1 MPKEMCPSKVPD
13 GDQRGWIIPIGGAEE
28 KENDPRI
35 LRRFVELCGGDQADI
50 VVIPTASRL
59 SDTGARYER
68 IFGELGASRV
78 TAIDFD
84 TRRDCEERNR
94 LQRIEQASGLF
105 FTGGNQLRITTVIGG
120 TTVAQASFAASNARG
135 IPVAGTS
142 AGAAILSEHMIAFGD
157 EGGSPRAGS
166 VGLAPGLGLTNR
178 FIIDQHFRQRDRL
191 GRLTTALAFN
201 PVRHRHRAGRGH
213 RRLHRAGQHP
223 GSRRQRRGH
232 RGRCRRLAVLLDGS
246 GRSRRTGLPARP
258 EHPHP
263 RRGCYLQPAYPP
275 GLAGRSP
282 QTDQGLHHRRAMRI
296 LDRSVYV
303 GPSLYAHFPVIRLE
317 LDLGALEPGP
327 PRKLG
332 PAFVDALVAALPGL
346 AEHGCSYRE
355 PGGFIRRMREGE
367 GTWLGHVL
375 EHVAIELQNVAG
387 EDVTFGKTR
396 SIRWPPRACIRWS
409 TNTRRRKKA
418 SPPANWR

>member
-1 MPKEMCPSKVPD
+1 MCPSKVPD

-120 TTVAQASFAASNARG
+120 TTVARLIRSQNARG

-157 EGGSPRAGS
+157 EGGSPRGGS

-201 PVRHRHRAGRGH
+201 PFAIGIGLDEDTAAFIGPDNTLEVE
-213 RRLHRAGQHP
+213 
-223 GSRRQRRGH
+223 GSGAITVVDASRVEFTSMDQ
-232 RGRCRRLAVLLDGS
+232 ADGS
-246 GRSRRTGLPARP
+246 EPVCIIGLQL
-258 EHPHP
+258 HI
-263 RRGCYLQPAYPP
+263 LT
-275 GLAGRSP
+275 AGA
-282 QTDQGLHHRRAMRI
+282 TFNLHT
-296 LDRSVYV
+296 
-303 GPSLYAHFPVIRLE
+303 
-317 LDLGALEPGP
+317 
-327 PRKLG
+327 RK
-332 PAFVDALVAALPGL
+332 A
-346 AEHGCSYRE
+346 S
-355 PGGFIRRMREGE
+355 
-367 GTWLGHVL
+367 
-375 EHVAIELQNVAG
+375 AG
-387 EDVTFGKTR
+387 EL
-396 SIRWPPRACIRWS
+396 AH
-409 TNTRRRKKA
+409 RKD
-418 SPPANWR
+418 